1 MRPWIKLH
9 TSTLD
14 DTRILR
20 LPERQQLRYFQLY
33 LLAGR
38 LNADGLFIENGSR
51 LDDTDIAI
59 KLRITDTKQFS
70 ADLKAL
76 KHAGLIKVNG
86 KGPFVEAFPRE
97 QVDWNKKQEQERE
110 RKAKQRHADVTR
122 DTNVTEAKSRKRHAD
137 VTPLDQD
144 QTKKKKK
151 IKKEKKNPPPTKPSS
166 SKRKPNTAPASGG
179 GGNGS
184 SSFDWLDQ
192 IPTAGHETAK
202 VIAPILRSSGLGQ
215 SKIVTLLS
223 KVATRIKTPDAIRY
237 TLAALAS
244 VYSDK
249 TVDKP
254 AIVAAYRIEQDSV
267 PPIFLNSHTWNCLP
281 AEVLSAADVDPAR
294 LPKPE
299 KNAKVNDIQRVLG
312 ASSNG

>member
-14 DTRILR
+14 DTRVLR
-20 LPERQQLRYFQLY
+20 MNERQQLRYYQLY

-51 LDDTDIAI
+51 LDDVDIAI

-70 ADLKAL
+70 ADLKAM
-76 KHAGLIKVNG
+76 KQAGLIKVNG
-86 KGPFVEAFPRE
+86 RGPYIEAFSRE
-97 QVDWNKKQEQERE
+97 QVDWNRKQELERE

-122 DTNVTEAKSRKRHAD
+122 DTNVTEAKSRKRPAD

-166 SKRKPNTAPASGG
+166 SKRKPMTAPASGG

-184 SSFDWLDQ
+184 SSYDWLDQ
-192 IPTAGHETAK
+192 IPTAGHDTAK
-202 VIAPILRSSGLGQ
+202 VIAPILRSSGLGHA
-215 SKIVTLLS
+215 KIVALLS
-223 KVATRIKTPDAIRY
+223 KVATRIKPSDAIRY

-244 VYSDK
+244 VYGDN
-249 TVDKP
+249 DIRNKP
-254 AIVAAYRIEQDSV
+254 VVAAHRIEQDSV
-267 PPIFLNSHTWNCLP
+267 PPIFMNSHTWNCLP
-281 AEVLSAADVDPAR
+281 AEVLASADVDPAR
-294 LPKPE
+294 LPKQETPSRSSVIR
-299 KNAKVNDIQRVLG
+299 KVAANV
-312 ASSNG
+312 ANG